1 MKKLDNSQKIY
12 ISLEK
17 KDYIEAGQEDVI
29 IDTDEKKE
37 SVWDKIKDFFNFTF

>member
-1 MKKLDNSQKIY
+1 MKKIDNSQKIY

-29 IDTDEKKE
+29 IDTEEKK
-37 SVWDKIKDFFNFTF
+37 DGLLDIIKDYFDFTF